1 MSSVQTCQDTAVP
14 LPAAYVHQVG
24 LSVAALLAATV
35 QRAVEHLDTPS
46 KLQRVDAGYGQM
58 AMVLQLLR
66 SRREEIESLVGA
78 ALREQIERHAADAGY
93 AQASLSDGGGE
104 YPRVAAWSEPGT
116 AKRPLRSPNLALISE
131 SQIDTEIE
139 TARIVQLIDSGCE
152 AELVDLAGL
161 CSGLLRRPV
170 VDAAVVPLRPSVCA
184 FALREGINRVTQDA
198 ALRPALLRV
207 LGWAIGLQMKEVY
220 AAQVEWLRRHGVRP
234 TAFLVRPAAA
244 DDGQNGPSGPSGPS
258 QTLETAQ
265 GLPGGQMP
273 RPPAESMRELVHWAR
288 QVSPE
293 SPPAAEVIKDDVPA
307 VDDAELRLFGV
318 PIRVGSGWGSG
329 DEPLPRAA
337 SEQLMGQL
345 FGELRRQADASPAMG
360 GLLKRVELVA
370 LRVAMVEPALW
381 IDPQHPWWQL
391 LDRLLAIAAMRD
403 DLRPADQQVLLQAL
417 GSWVEQMEAEPR
429 IDGAAGLAAADAL
442 RALAA
447 RLLEDAAEPPPD
459 EVDEIQRLADRE
471 ELEAAFRG
479 QIVQQLRSTP
489 TSGVMKRFLVGPW
502 VLTLVALAQQH
513 GPDSAEVA
521 AAALVVDDL
530 IRATA
535 QPGQPASRAQRHVL
549 LRQVREGLKR
559 AALPAPRIDAELAE
573 LADTLRTPPP
583 HPENPREIW
592 EEEPIAPLPVPFTPD
607 LHAGLPTVP
616 LALQHDGGADSAQP
630 RATSSQ
636 WAAALQPG
644 ACCRLFLQG
653 QWMTTRLHWVGPGQ
667 RLFMFQS
674 RHGGRSHSLTQ
685 RMLQKLR
692 DAGLAT
698 SIEDSQLRAI
708 AMDSLVR
715 NTMI

>member
-1 MSSVQTCQDTAVP
+1 MP
-14 LPAAYVHQVG
+14 LPAAYMQQVG

-35 QRAVEHLDTPS
+35 QRAVEQLDAPS
-46 KLQRVDAGYGQM
+46 KLQRVDAGYGQV

-66 SRREEIESLVGA
+66 NRREELEGLVGA
-78 ALREQIERHAADAGY
+78 ALREQIERHGADAGY
-93 AQASLSDGGGE
+93 AQASLSEAAGE
-104 YPRVAAWSEPGT
+104 DHRVAAWSNPAT
-116 AKRPLRSPNLALISE
+116 AKRPVRSPNLTLISE

-139 TARIVQLIDSGCE
+139 TARIVQLIESGCE

-170 VDAAVVPLRPSVCA
+170 VDASVVPLRPSTCA
-184 FALREGINRVTQDA
+184 FALREGIHRVTQDA

-207 LGWAIGLQMKEVY
+207 LGWAIGEQMKEVY

-234 TAFLVRPAAA
+234 TAFLVRAAP
-244 DDGQNGPSGPSGPS
+244 GEVGHTGPTGPL
-258 QTLETAQ
+258 QALEAAP
-265 GLPGGQMP
+265 GVPGGQLP
-273 RPPAESMRELVHWAR
+273 RPPAQSMRELVHWAR

-293 SPPAAEVIKDDVPA
+293 SPPGPAVLKDDAPA
-307 VDDAELRLFGV
+307 VDNAELRLFGV
-318 PIRVGSGWGSG
+318 PIRFGSGKVSG
-329 DEPLPRAA
+329 EEPLPRAA

-370 LRVAMVEPALW
+370 QRVAMVEPALW
-381 IDPQHPWWQL
+381 SDPQHPWWEL

-417 GSWVEQMEAEPR
+417 GGWVQQMEAEPP
-429 IDGAAGLAAADAL
+429 IDGAAGLAAADDL

-447 RLLEDAAEPPPD
+447 RLLENAAEPPPD
-459 EVDEIQRLADRE
+459 EVDAIQRLADRE
-471 ELEAAFRG
+471 ELEATFRG
-479 QIVQQLRSTP
+479 QILQQLRSTP

-502 VLTLVALAQQH
+502 VLTLVALAQQK

-535 QPGQPASRAQRHVL
+535 QPGQRVSRAQRHVL
-549 LRQVREGLKR
+549 LRQVRDGLRR

-573 LADTLRTPPP
+573 LADILRKPPP
-583 HPENPREIW
+583 HPENPQEIW
-592 EEEPIAPLPVPFTPD
+592 EEEPIAPFPVPFTLD

-616 LALQHDGGADSAQP
+616 LALQHGDGADSAQP

-636 WAAALQPG
+636 WTAALQPG

>member
-1 MSSVQTCQDTAVP
+1 LSSAQTCQDTALP
-14 LPAAYVHQVG
+14 LPAAYVQQVG

-35 QRAVEHLDTPS
+35 QRALEQLDAPS
-46 KLQRVDAGYGQM
+46 KLQRAHAGYGQV

-66 SRREEIESLVGA
+66 YRREELESLVGA

-93 AQASLSDGGGE
+93 ALASVSDDGGE
-104 YPRVAAWSEPGT
+104 APRLAAWSGPDT
-116 AKRPLRSPNLALISE
+116 AKRPMRSPNLALISE
-131 SQIDTEIE
+131 LQIDTEIE
-139 TARIVQLIDSGCE
+139 TARIVQLIESGCE

-170 VDAAVVPLRPSVCA
+170 VDAAVVPLRPSACA

-207 LGWAIGLQMKEVY
+207 LGWAIGEQMRDVY
-220 AAQVEWLRRHGVRP
+220 AAQVEWLRRQGVRP
-234 TAFLVRPAAA
+234 TAFSFRAAPG
-244 DDGQNGPSGPSGPS
+244 DDGQTGPSSPLLA
-258 QTLETAQ
+258 LETAQ
-265 GLPGGQMP
+265 GVPGGQVP
-273 RPPAESMRELVHWAR
+273 RPPAQSMRELVHWAR
-288 QVSPE
+288 QVRPE
-293 SPPAAEVIKDDVPA
+293 SPPDPEVLQDNEPA
-307 VDDAELRLFGV
+307 VSDAELRLFGV
-318 PIRVGSGWGSG
+318 PIRFGSGRVSG

-345 FGELRRQADASPAMG
+345 FGELRRQAEASPAMG

-370 LRVAMVEPALW
+370 QRVAMVEPALW
-381 IDPQHPWWQL
+381 SDPEHPWWQL
-391 LDRLLAIAAMRD
+391 LDRLLAIGALRD

-417 GSWVEQMEAEPR
+417 GGWVQQMEAEPR
-429 IDGAAGLAAADAL
+429 IDGEAGLAAAEEL

-447 RLLEDAAEPPPD
+447 RLLENAAEPPPD
-459 EVDEIQRLADRE
+459 EVDAIQRLADRE
-471 ELEAAFRG
+471 ELEATFRG
-479 QIVQQLRSTP
+479 QIVQTLRSTP

-535 QPGQPASRAQRHVL
+535 QPGQRVSKAQRHVL
-549 LRQVREGLKR
+549 LRQVRDGLR
-559 AALPAPRIDAELAE
+559 SAALPAPRIDAELAE
-573 LADTLRTPPP
+573 LADILRKPPP
-583 HPENPREIW
+583 HPENPPELW
-592 EEEPIAPLPVPFTPD
+592 EEEPITPFPVPFTLD

-616 LALQHDGGADSAQP
+616 LALQHDDGADPAQP
-630 RATSSQ
+630 RASSSQ

-644 ACCRLFLQG
+644 ARCRLFLQG

-698 SIEDSQLRAI
+698 NIEDSQLRAV

-715 NTMI
+715 NTII

>member
-1 MSSVQTCQDTAVP
+1 VP
-14 LPAAYVHQVG
+14 LPAAYVRQVG
-24 LSVAALLAATV
+24 LSVAALMASTV
-35 QRAVEHLDTPS
+35 QRAVEHLDAPS
-46 KLQRVDAGYGQM
+46 KLQRIDASYGPV

-66 SRREEIESLVGA
+66 HRREEIESLVGA

-93 AQASLSDGGGE
+93 AQASRSDGDGDDH
-104 YPRVAAWSEPGT
+104 RMAAWSDPAS
-116 AKRPLRSPNLALISE
+116 AKRPVRSPNLTLISE

-170 VDAAVVPLRPSVCA
+170 VDAAVVPLRPSACA
-184 FALREGINRVTQDA
+184 FALREGVNRVTQDA

-207 LGWAIGLQMKEVY
+207 LGWAMGEQMREVY

-234 TAFLVRPAAA
+234 TAFLVRAAPGEG
-244 DDGQNGPSGPSGPS
+244 GQAGPSGPA

-265 GLPGGQMP
+265 GLPGGQVP
-273 RPPAESMRELVHWAR
+273 RPPEESMRELVHWAR

-293 SPPAAEVIKDDVPA
+293 SPPGPELLNDDEPAAGDV
-307 VDDAELRLFGV
+307 ELRLFGV
-318 PIRVGSGWGSG
+318 PIRFGSGGVSG

-360 GLLKRVELVA
+360 GLLRRVELVA
-370 LRVAMVEPALW
+370 QRVAMVEPALW
-381 IDPQHPWWQL
+381 SDPQHPWWQL

-417 GSWVEQMEAEPR
+417 GSWVEQMEAQPS
-429 IDGAAGLAAADAL
+429 IDGAAGLAAADDL

-447 RLLEDAAEPPPD
+447 RLLENAAEPPPD

-471 ELEAAFRG
+471 ELELTFRG

-489 TSGVMKRFLVGPW
+489 SSGVMKRFLVGPW

-513 GPDSAEVA
+513 GPDSAQVA

-535 QPGQPASRAQRHVL
+535 QPGQPASREQRHLL

-573 LADTLRTPPP
+573 LADILRTPPP
-583 HPENPREIW
+583 HPENPQEIW
-592 EEEPIAPLPVPFTPD
+592 EEEPIAPLPVPFTLD

-616 LALQHDGGADSAQP
+616 LALQHDGGASSAQP